1 VFHGI
6 LKIRKEGTMYDNSLY
21 ADLTPD
27 ERMKIIVTLLSK
39 AVLLRIQSNKDEL
52 NCKCTV
58 NSRQKVM
65 RPHQNNMNSKE
76 NMNYGEQFMV
86 VKEVV
91 KFLKISRT
99 TFWRV
104 RKMTRLPYYVIGNTS
119 IRRYKLSDVT
129 QYVNRVE

>member
-76 NMNYGEQFMV
+76 NMNYREQFMTG
-86 VKEVV
+86 KEVI

-99 TFWRV
+99 TFWRF
-104 RKMTRLPYYVIGNTS
+104 RKTTRLPYHVIDNTS
-119 IRRYKLSDVT
+119 LHRYKLSEVI
-129 QYVNRVE
+129 QYVKRIE